1 MVFPVVTIELDLD
14 GWTDVTSDVLERDG
28 ITITRGRKDE
38 GSHVE
43 TSRCSL
49 TFRNN
54 SGDYSPR
61 NPSGAHYGI
70 LGRNTPI
77 RISVSLLD
85 GSFESDADGWLG
97 ANASVARSTAQ
108 ARNGIASLSMTA
120 STAANMAAASGTTGH
135 VAVAPSTE
143 YVAEAWVRAATV
155 SRLCDV
161 RIDWYTAAGASISTV
176 TSADTADSTSAWT
189 QLTLT
194 ATSPSNAA
202 FARVRVFIFS
212 PAAGEVHH
220 ADDVTLATTAGRYRF
235 HGVVS
240 SWPVTWDKSGA
251 DVTATVDAAGVMRRL
266 SQAEPLESA
275 LRRGVAT
282 LDNVVGYWPC
292 EDAAGATSLASGLS
306 GHPAA
311 RLPSTGASKP
321 AAFDGFAASA
331 PIPTVGTGDWYA
343 EVPTHAETG
352 EVQVRMLLAVPEDGL
367 TQDTVLWQL
376 QLASGTVV
384 NWNLEVT
391 TGGDLRLRGY
401 SGSFVELHDTGVLAF
416 DVNGRLLWLS
426 VGLEEAGG
434 VTMTISTLEVGE
446 SAATTETD
454 SLGGIATVGRPLSV
468 HVNSANLDMG
478 DTAVGHIL
486 VQDEVTSASDMAD
499 EVAAYVG
506 ETAAAR
512 ILRLAAE
519 EGISCTLV
527 GTAADAAALG
537 PQGRRTALD
546 LMREAEAADMGILYE
561 PRDAAGLAYR
571 TRTDLYAQEP
581 TLAPGYEAGEVAQ
594 IESTDDDQQT
604 RNDVTAKREGGG
616 SARAVDEDGTLGVTA
631 IGRYS
636 SDTTLN
642 VETDEQLPAQAAW
655 RLHLGTVD
663 EARYPRLGVNL
674 AAPAFTGDAA
684 QTTAAVALDMGDK
697 IRVTN
702 PPAWL
707 PPNNIEQLAQGLAE
721 AIRPGAWTI
730 EATCTPARPWDV
742 GVYDEDE
749 GAGESRYDT
758 SGAELDAGVTST
770 ATSIDVATTAGP
782 TWGDAD
788 LPYDL
793 NIGGE
798 RVTVT
803 AIDGPTSPQ
812 TLTVTRSVNGVVKA
826 HEAGDA
832 VSLFKPAYYAL

>member
-1 MVFPVVTIELDLD
+1 MVFPDVTIELDLD

-61 NPSGAHYGI
+61 NPSGAYYGI
-70 LGRNTPI
+70 LGRNTPL
-77 RISVSLLD
+77 RVSVNVLTH
-85 GSFESDADGWLG
+85 GAYGTFESGVDGWTG
-97 ANASVARSTAQ
+97 AGCTLARSTAQ
-108 ARNGIASLSMTA
+108 AHGGSASMSMTA
-120 STAANMAAASGTTGH
+120 TADATMNALTPGGTSGIPVAEGVTYRVGAWFRSAATSRTCRARVQWYDAAGATVGSS
-135 VAVAPSTE
+135 VAVAAVTSSTTEWRESTE
-143 YVAEAWVRAATV
+143 
-155 SRLCDV
+155 D
-161 RIDWYTAAGASISTV
+161 
-176 TSADTADSTSAWT
+176 
-189 QLTLT
+189 LT
-194 ATSPSNAA
+194 APAGAA
-202 FARVRVFIFS
+202 FADVRAQVVS
-212 PAAGEVHH
+212 PVTDEAHYV
-220 ADDVTLATTAGRYRF
+220 DDVTFGTFRF
-235 HGVVS
+235 VGVVS

-251 DVTATVDAAGVMRRL
+251 DVTATVDASGVMRRL

-275 LRRGVAT
+275 LRRGVAA

-292 EDAAGATSLASGLS
+292 EDGSGATSLGSGFS

-311 RLPSTGASKP
+311 RITGTSKP

-343 EVPTHAETG
+343 EVPTHAATG
-352 EVQVRMLLAVPEDGL
+352 EVQVRTLLAVPEDGL
-367 TQDTVLWQL
+367 AQDTVLWQL
-376 QLASGTVV
+376 QLASGTAV

-527 GTAADAAALG
+527 GTAADTAALG
-537 PQGRRTALD
+537 PQGRLTVLD
-546 LMREAEAADMGILYE
+546 LMREAATADMGILYE
-561 PRDAAGLAYR
+561 PRDSDGLTYR

-581 TLAPGYEAGEVAQ
+581 TLPLDYEAGEVAA

-616 SARAVDEDGTLGVTA
+616 SARAVDEDGTLGVNE

-642 VETDEQLPAQAAW
+642 LELDGDLPAQAAW

-674 AAPAFTGDAA
+674 AAPAFTGDAV
-684 QTTAAVALDMGDK
+684 QTAAATALDLGDK
-697 IRVTN
+697 IQVTS

-707 PPNNIEQLAQGLAE
+707 PPNSIEQMAQGFAE
-721 AIRPGAWTI
+721 GIRPGAWTI
-730 EATCTPARPWDV
+730 EATCTPSRPWDV

-782 TWGDAD
+782 TWGDTD

-798 RVTVT
+798 RITVT
-803 AIDGPTSPQ
+803 AVDGPTSPQ

-826 HEAGDA
+826 HDAGAA
-832 VSLFKPAYYAL
+832 VSLFKPTYYAL